1 MLKWIK
7 GADDEHPLADDKA
20 AREYIEQL
28 PALDSYKSLD
38 ELSNLLHTLG
48 GATRLKAAR
57 VLEII
62 DLVDA
67 AAKTHH
73 RKLAQDYLA
82 GSARLQKVREV
93 RIWNAV
99 VGFWKELADAYA
111 MCADRCQDGSGGWSA
126 LKARM
131 PMVVSRALRAMA
143 VQLKWHLVRYGPVEP
158 GYWAKTGKLFA
169 YAEEQGFTNSAVEVY
184 PGNAGT
190 STVQREFLK
199 VAMLAVSSPGSLAPL
214 NLEIAQRVVGH
225 LSEYFEVHAD
235 AAPDCH
241 FHVYVDADT
250 PPARA
255 MSVPVE
261 APGRRMFGP
270 GQAVAELDRLIA
282 AVQGSGF
289 LPTRVDLGGAFDTQ
303 VVLSAMHHL
312 ARYWAPVPPA
322 RSEERHGGLARIS
335 VVYDFT
341 AISTMVS
348 NQTNSSPFDDA
359 IEVWTAEN
367 ESESGYGA
375 LVPFTKS
382 DWLRVGTLLGIKR
395 EEGAS
400 WGVGVVRRIAAFD
413 HTQRHIG
420 IQMLTRGAIAVNLM
434 EDSLVADSQVLPV
447 DSALL
452 LLSHAPDSGGA
463 ANMNLLLKPGIFA
476 PANSMQMRIWERDY
490 VLMSGEIVES
500 GEDFDLARYRVM
512 QRSE

>member
-7 GADDEHPLADDKA
+7 GTDDEHPLADDKA

-48 GATRLKAAR
+48 DAGRLKAAR

-62 DLVDA
+62 DLIDA
-67 AAKTHH
+67 AAKAHH

-99 VGFWKELADAYA
+99 AGFWMQLAGAYA
-111 MCADRCQDGSGGWSA
+111 LCVERCREGAGGWGA

-131 PMVVSRALRAMA
+131 PMVASRTLRGLAA
-143 VQLKWHLVRYGPVEP
+143 QLKWHLLRYGPVDT
-158 GYWAKTGKLFA
+158 GFWAKAGGLLA
-169 YAEEQGFTNSAVEVY
+169 YAEARGFTTAAVEVY
-184 PGNAGT
+184 PGNAGA
-190 STVQREFLK
+190 STVEREYLK
-199 VAMLAVSSPGSLAPL
+199 LAMLAVSSPGSLPPL
-214 NLEIAQRVVGH
+214 NLEIAQRLIAH
-225 LSEYFEVHAD
+225 LSGHFAMHAD

-241 FHVYVDADT
+241 FHVYLDADT
-250 PPARA
+250 SPARA

-261 APGRRMFGP
+261 APARRMFGP
-270 GQAVAELDRLIA
+270 GQAVAELEKLMTS
-282 AVQGSGF
+282 VQSSGF
-289 LPTRVDLGGAFDTQ
+289 LPSHVDLGGAFDGQ
-303 VVLSAMHHL
+303 VVLSVMRHL
-312 ARYWAPVPPA
+312 SRYWASVPPA
-322 RSEERHGGLARIS
+322 RSEERRGGMSRIS

-348 NQTNSSPFDDA
+348 NQTDCSPFDDS

-367 ESESGYGA
+367 ESENGYGA

-395 EEGAS
+395 EEGAA

-413 HTQRHIG
+413 RTQRHIG
-420 IQMLTRGAIAVNLM
+420 IQMLTRGAVAVNLM
-434 EDSLVADSQVLPV
+434 EDSLVADSQVVPV

-452 LLSHAPDSGGA
+452 LLSHAPDSSGA
-463 ANMNLLLKPGIFA
+463 ANMNLLLKPGVFA
-476 PANSMQMRIWERDY
+476 PANSLQMRVWDRDY
-490 VLMSGEIVES
+490 VLMNGEIVEG

-512 QRSE
+512 QRTE

>member
-48 GATRLKAAR
+48 DAGRLKAAR

-62 DLVDA
+62 DLIDA

-73 RKLAQDYLA
+73 RKLAQEYLA

-93 RIWNAV
+93 RIWNTVA
-99 VGFWKELADAYA
+99 GFWGQLAGAYV
-111 MCADRCQDGSGGWSA
+111 MCVERCRDGGWGA
-126 LKARM
+126 LKSRM

-158 GYWAKTGKLFA
+158 GFWARTGALLA
-169 YAEEQGFTNSAVEVY
+169 YAEAREFTTDAVEVY
-184 PGNAGT
+184 PGNSGM
-190 STVQREFLK
+190 STVQREYLK
-199 VAMLAVSSPGSLAPL
+199 LAMLAVSSPGSLAPL
-214 NLEIAQRVVGH
+214 NLEISQRFISH
-225 LSEYFEVHAD
+225 LSEHFAIHAGG
-235 AAPDCH
+235 APDCH
-241 FHVYVDADT
+241 FHVDLDADT

-255 MSVPVE
+255 MSDPAE
-261 APGRRMFGP
+261 APGRRLFGP
-270 GQAVAELDRLIA
+270 GQAVAELDKLMPSL
-282 AVQGSGF
+282 QSSGI
-289 LPTRVDLGGAFDTQ
+289 LPSHVDLGGAFDAQ
-303 VVLSAMHHL
+303 AVLSAMRHL
-312 ARYWAPVPPA
+312 SRYWAPVPPS
-322 RSEERHGGLARIS
+322 RGEERRGGMSRIS

-348 NQTNSSPFDDA
+348 SQTDSSPFDDSV
-359 IEVWTAEN
+359 EVWTAEN

-375 LVPFTKS
+375 VVPFTKS

-400 WGVGVVRRIAAFD
+400 WGIGVVRRIAAVD
-413 HTQRHIG
+413 RTQRHIG
-420 IQMLTRGAIAVNLM
+420 IQMLTRGALAVNLI
-434 EDSLVADSQVLPV
+434 EDSLVADSQVVPV

-463 ANMNLLLKPGIFA
+463 AQMNLLLKPGIFA
-476 PANSMQMRIWERDY
+476 PANSMQMRVWERDY

-512 QRSE
+512 QRTD

>member
-48 GATRLKAAR
+48 DAGRLKAAR

-62 DLVDA
+62 DLIDA
-67 AAKTHH
+67 AAKSHH
-73 RKLAQDYLA
+73 RKLAQEYLA

-99 VGFWKELADAYA
+99 AGFWGELAGAYA
-111 MCADRCQDGSGGWSA
+111 MCAERCRDGGGGWGA

-143 VQLKWHLVRYGPVEP
+143 VQLKWHLVRYGPVET
-158 GYWAKTGKLFA
+158 GFWAKTGGLFA
-169 YAEEQGFTNSAVEVY
+169 YAEERGFTTTSVEVY
-184 PGNAGT
+184 PGKSGT

-199 VAMLAVSSPGSLAPL
+199 VAMLAVSSPGSLAPP
-214 NLEIAQRVVGH
+214 NLEITQRFISH
-225 LSEYFEVHAD
+225 LSEHFAIHAD
-235 AAPDCH
+235 ATPDCH
-241 FHVYVDADT
+241 FHVYLDADT

-270 GQAVAELDRLIA
+270 GQAVVELDKLLTS
-282 AVQGSGF
+282 VQSSGI
-289 LPTRVDLGGAFDTQ
+289 LPSHVDLGGTFDAQ
-303 VVLSAMHHL
+303 VVLSVMRHL
-312 ARYWAPVPPA
+312 SRYWAPVPPA
-322 RSEERHGGLARIS
+322 RAEERHGGMSRIS

-348 NQTNSSPFDDA
+348 SQTDSSPFDES

-400 WGVGVVRRIAAFD
+400 WGVGVVRRISAFD
-413 HTQRHIG
+413 RTQRHIG

-434 EDSLVADSQVLPV
+434 EDSLVADSQVVPV

-463 ANMNLLLKPGIFA
+463 AHMNLLLKPGIFA
-476 PANSMQMRIWERDY
+476 PANSMQMRVWERDY

-500 GEDFDLARYRVM
+500 GEDFDLTRYRVM
-512 QRSE
+512 QRTD